1 MDKQVIKKVITER
14 HQEIREW
21 KLVRRP
27 QVFER
32 RMNYVLV
39 GIRRAGKSCLMIQDM
54 QQRIAAGEIALED
67 CLYINFEDERIRYMP
82 STELGLILDCYAEMF
97 GDHKPLIYLDE
108 IQVIE
113 GWEQFVRR
121 LSDQKYRVMVTG
133 SNAKML
139 SSEIATTLGGRFII
153 REIWPFSFSEYLS
166 YRGMELDKNW
176 PYDSTMLHEMA
187 RQMDN
192 YFYFGGFAEAFD
204 LVDKREW
211 INSLYQK
218 ILMGDIVARHG
229 IRNTRSIRLL
239 AKKMAESVMQPT
251 ALSRFQHIIKSTGE
265 KIGLATV
272 KDYLDYFEESYLTF
286 SLPNFVS
293 PITEQETIKK
303 RYYTDNGLLN
313 IFLFNGETKLLENL
327 CAIHLLKRYS
337 NTDEPRLFY
346 FSRNIEVD
354 FYVPEAGL
362 AVQASYDIYDDE
374 TRQCEVSALVSLHKV
389 FPLQRAVIV
398 TRDQEEQ
405 MTEGSLTIEVIPIW
419 KWLLEVKIQET

>member
-1 MDKQVIKKVITER
+1 MDKQVIKKIITER
-14 HQEIREW
+14 HQEVRERR
-21 KLVRRP
+21 LVKRP
-27 QVFER
+27 QLFEHK
-32 RMNYVLV
+32 MNYVLV

-54 QQRIAAGEIALED
+54 QQRVAANEIAIED

-82 STELGLILDCYAEMF
+82 ATELGLILDCYAEMF

-121 LSDQKYRVMVTG
+121 LSDQQYRVMVTG

-139 SSEIATTLGGRFII
+139 SSEIASTLGGRFVI
-153 REIWPFSFSEYLS
+153 REIWSFSFREYLS
-166 YRGMELDKNW
+166 YRGVALEKNW
-176 PYDSTMLHEMA
+176 QYDSVTFHEIA
-187 RQMDN
+187 RRMEE
-192 YFYFGGFAEAFD
+192 YFYFGGFTEAFD

-229 IRNTRSIRLL
+229 LRNTRSIRLL
-239 AKKMAESVMQPT
+239 AKKLADSVMQPT
-251 ALSRFQHIIKSTGE
+251 ALSRLQNIIKSSGE
-265 KIGLATV
+265 KIGLDTV
-272 KDYLDYFEESYLTF
+272 KDYLQYFEESYLTF

-293 PITEQETIKK
+293 PLTDQETIKK

-313 IFLFNGETKLLENL
+313 NFLFNGETKLLENL
-327 CAIHLLKRYS
+327 CAIHLIKQYS

-346 FSRNIEVD
+346 YNRNIEVD

-362 AVQASYDIYDDE
+362 AVQASYDINDDE
-374 TRQCEVSALVSLHKV
+374 TRRREISALVSLNKA
-389 FPLQRAVIV
+389 FPLKSAIIV
-398 TRDQEEQ
+398 TRDHEEQ
-405 MTEGSLTIEVIPIW
+405 IEEGGLNIEVIPVW
-419 KWLLEVKIQET
+419 KWLINVNDD